1 MNKVIN
7 GMKMLFRKLSDPTMW
22 KNLPGRLVR
31 FSKVSIQATGEFAS
45 FFILLIFFIIFKITG
60 GLRRLPFGII
70 ILNFIHKIWAM
81 KAESIVGRLTKWLD
95 KSSESSV
102 KRSYLIGLSYKN
114 LMSKKTRTFVTIL
127 GMSIGVGIIVLLLSL
142 GYGIERL
149 IIGRIARLDELKM
162 VDVATGSNTALRL
175 DNDLVEKIKGM
186 GKIDA
191 IMPLVSFV
199 GKVDFNNA
207 KTDVLVYSTAEIY
220 LKNTNVRLLRGKY
233 FSSKITELH
242 TDKDVA
248 GVSDVMKSAQFGE
261 PVSKSKIQFSISPAG
276 KTYAWENCSNTSKI
290 IGMVRTVES
299 GYTGFEYWGDV
310 YATSGNQEANDV
322 EGKRK
327 LQTWVKAE
335 VPIFYETYNGS
346 FLPKLGD
353 NGRQVWRE
361 VCIQKNEIVIEESN
375 VLGESTE
382 FVLEETTT
390 ASNSAA
396 AVADSDNNISSES
409 ASLAG
414 ELVIAT
420 DEAGMEVVSF
430 ASQKENKKQEIIR
443 FNNNGVYDAVVSN
456 AFLTL
461 LNIPL
466 NKSLGTS
473 FGSSFVLTKSI
484 VPSIEGKATTEEKQF
499 KIVGVIDDDESAYFY
514 IPLDNAASLN
524 IKNYSQLKIVL
535 ASKDSMLTVRKQVEV
550 LGFRTSSAVDT
561 VSQIESLFANLRI
574 MLALIGLVALGVAS
588 LGMFNTL
595 TVSLLERTR
604 EIGGMKTIGM
614 VSKEVRDLFL
624 AEAMILGMAGGFGG
638 LFLGFAAGKVLSII
652 VSLVAITNGEGLLDL
667 TYIPFSLVVI
677 IVISSFIVG
686 LVTGFYPAYRAR
698 KISALNALR
707 YE

>member
-1 MNKVIN
+1 MNKITN
-7 GMKMLFRKLSDPTMW
+7 GMKMILHTISDPSIW
-22 KNLPGRLVR
+22 KNLPGRLVK
-31 FSKVSIQATGEFAS
+31 FSKVSYHSIGEFTS
-45 FFILLIFFIIFKITG
+45 FFILLIFFIISKLTG

-70 ILNFIHKIWAM
+70 VFNFIHKIWAV

-175 DNDLVEKIKGM
+175 DKDLVEKIKGM

-233 FSSKITELH
+233 FSSKVSELH

-261 PVSKSKIQFSISPAG
+261 PVSKSKIQFSINPTG
-276 KTYAWENCSNTSKI
+276 KTYAWESCSNTSKI
-290 IGMVRTVES
+290 IGMVRSVEG
-299 GYTGFEYWGDV
+299 GYTGIEYWGDV
-310 YATSGNQEANDV
+310 YVRNGSLEANDI
-322 EGKRK
+322 EAKRK
-327 LQTWVKAE
+327 LQAWVKAE

-353 NGRQVWRE
+353 NGRQIWRE
-361 VCIQKNEIVIEESN
+361 VCIQKNEIVIEETN
-375 VLGESTE
+375 VLGESTTY
-382 FVLEETTT
+382 VLEDATI
-390 ASNSAA
+390 ASNSAD
-396 AVADSDNNISSES
+396 AVADSDNTTSSNS

-414 ELVIAT
+414 DLVIAT

-430 ASQKENKKQEIIR
+430 ASQKENKKQEAIR
-443 FNNNGVYDAVVSN
+443 FNNKGVYEAVVSN

-466 NKSLGTS
+466 NKSLGTT

>member
-1 MNKVIN
+1 MNKVTNVI
-7 GMKMLFRKLSDPTMW
+7 KMMITTVLNPSMW
-22 KNLPGRLVR
+22 KNLPGRLVK
-31 FSKVSIQATGEFAS
+31 FSKMSYHSIGEFAS
-45 FFILLIFFIIFKITG
+45 FFILLIFFIISKLTG

-233 FSSKITELH
+233 FSSKVSELH

-261 PVSKSKIQFSISPAG
+261 PVSNSKIQFSISPAG

-290 IGMVRTVES
+290 IGMVRSVEG
-299 GYTGFEYWGDV
+299 GYTGIEYWGDV
-310 YATSGNQEANDV
+310 YAANGNQEANDI
-322 EGKRK
+322 EAKRK

-361 VCIQKNEIVIEESN
+361 VCIQKNEIVIEETN
-375 VLGESTE
+375 VLGESTTY
-382 FVLEETTT
+382 VLEDATI
-390 ASNSAA
+390 ASNSAD
-396 AVADSDNNISSES
+396 AVADSDNTTSSNS

-414 ELVIAT
+414 DLVIAT

-614 VSKEVRDLFL
+614 VSKEVRDLFFFFS
-624 AEAMILGMAGGFGG
+624 MILGMAGGFGG